1 MRIRFARRAA
11 LAAYGSKQ
19 LGTDP
24 SDTDYLQGY
33 GPYGFFDALDPVT
46 GAVGHRYLDL
56 DQSMIM
62 AALDDVLDHHV
73 LQQRWAADQ
82 VGQVDARYLR
92 AERFSVAPEH

>member
-1 MRIRFARRAA
+1 MRTRFTSLTRRAA
-11 LAAYGSKQ
+11 AAAP
-19 LGTDP
+19 LITAAI
-24 SDTDYLQGY
+24 T
-33 GPYGFFDALDPVT
+33 ALTQDVNAGQT

-62 AALDDVLDHHV
+62 AALDDVLNHHA

-92 AERFSVAPEH
+92 AEQFSVAPEH